1 MVSYPLTMPAS
12 PAPVRSSI
20 RLVRKTAVAESPFTG
35 QQQTYSH
42 PYALWQ
48 MEVTLPP
55 MTPAQAGA
63 WKAFIVALQGRR
75 GTFVAGDPD
84 MKVPLGA
91 PGEAPALSGVTVNGA
106 GQTGNVL
113 NVSGMVN
120 KTLGAGDY
128 IQVGQRLHMVVENHG
143 GGSGGTTPLFI
154 EPALRASPANGS
166 AVVTTSPKGLWRLA
180 SDDIGWDSDHIRLHN
195 FTIACVEAL

>member
-35 QQQTYSH
+35 QQQVYAH

-48 MEVTLPP
+48 MEFTLPP

-63 WKAFIVALQGRR
+63 WKAFIVQLQGRR
-75 GTFVAGDPD
+75 GSFQASDPD
-84 MKVPLGA
+84 MKAPLGTA
-91 PGEAPALSGVTVNGA
+91 TTATVNGA
-106 GQTGNVL
+106 SQTGNSLIVD
-113 NVSGMVN
+113 GMGAST
-120 KTLGAGDY
+120 TLLAGDY
-128 IQVGQRLHMVVENHG
+128 VEVNQRLYMIAANVTSSG
-143 GGSGGTTPLFI
+143 GGAATLTI
-154 EPALRASPANGS
+154 EPALRSSPANNDP
-166 AVVTTSPKGLWRLA
+166 VTVINPRGLWRLA
-180 SDDIGWDSDHIRLHN
+180 SDDIGWDSDHAKRHN